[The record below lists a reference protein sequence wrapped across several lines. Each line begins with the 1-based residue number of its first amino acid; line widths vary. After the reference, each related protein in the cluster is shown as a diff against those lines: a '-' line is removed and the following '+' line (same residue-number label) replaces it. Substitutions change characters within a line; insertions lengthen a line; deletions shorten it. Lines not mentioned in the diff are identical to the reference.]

1 MLQYVNRAR
10 RTADG
15 VLVYWATED
24 DPDPLLQ
31 AANAP
36 SPAVAYTGAV
46 VVATRAVRAALL
58 RADLTAQVDG
68 VRTVFTVPASYYPGS
83 LQVYDSGQRLRVTDY
98 AETSATTFSLPY
110 APAAPSGIEVAYRPA

>member
-10 RTADG
+10 RTSDG
-15 VLVYWATED
+15 ALVYWTTED
-24 DPDPLLQ
+24 DPDPQLQ

-36 SPAVAYTGAV
+36 SPANGYADPV

-68 VRTVFTVPASYYPGS
+68 VRTVFTVPEAYYPGS
-83 LQVYDSGQRLRVTDY
+83 LQVYDSGQRLRVTDFS
-98 AETSATTFSLPY
+98 ESSATTFTLPFP
-110 APAAPSGIEVAYRPA
+110 PAQPSGIEVAYRPA